1 MLKRSITAIFIV
13 AAVVGSFLLRQ
24 FVDVRLFDILIFA
37 FCAFGSF
44 ELLRALNGRLTVFQ
58 KAVVFAFALSVT
70 PVYTFLSI
78 SAVFAIT
85 VAAVILLFSSLVFE
99 FETTDFTAVGTSL
112 FALCYPSGF
121 LLPLMIINSYEDPK
135 GFVGLLMIIVVSTCA
150 DTAAYLVGSTVKGPK
165 LCEKISPKKTI
176 SGAIGGVLGGIIG
189 ALGVYFLF
197 GKGVF
202 INSPLEWIVYVL
214 TGGISSLVTEFGDLV
229 EGAIKRKLDIKD
241 LGNLLPGHGGM
252 LDRIDGMIFN
262 CVFMFAVFTLVS
274 KF

>member
-24 FVDVRLFDILIFA
+24 FVDVRLFNILIFA
-37 FCAFGSF
+37 FCVFGSY
-44 ELLRALNGRLTVFQ
+44 ELLRALKDRLTAFQ
-58 KAVVFAFALSVT
+58 KTVVFAFAISVT
-70 PVYTFLSI
+70 PVYTFLSL
-78 SAVFAIT
+78 SAVLAMAIAAT
-85 VAAVILLFSSLVFE
+85 VLLFASLVFE
-99 FETTDFTAVGTSL
+99 FERTDFTAVGTSL

-121 LLPLMIINSYEDPK
+121 LVPLMIINSYEDPK

-150 DTAAYLVGSTVKGPK
+150 DTAAYLVGSTLKGPK
-165 LCEKISPKKTI
+165 LCEKVSPKKTI

-189 ALGVYFLF
+189 ALFVYFVF
-197 GKGVF
+197 GKGA
-202 INSPLEWIVYVL
+202 IWSNPLEWLVYVL

-241 LGNLLPGHGGM
+241 SGKLLPGHGGM

-262 CVFMFAVFTLVS
+262 CVFIFAVFTMMA

>member
-1 MLKRSITAIFIV
+1 
-13 AAVVGSFLLRQ
+13 
-24 FVDVRLFDILIFA
+24 
-37 FCAFGSF
+37 
-44 ELLRALNGRLTVFQ
+44 
-58 KAVVFAFALSVT
+58 
-70 PVYTFLSI
+70 
-78 SAVFAIT
+78 
-85 VAAVILLFSSLVFE
+85 
-99 FETTDFTAVGTSL
+99 
-112 FALCYPSGF
+112 
-121 LLPLMIINSYEDPK
+121 MIINSYEDPK
-135 GFVGLLMIIVVSTCA
+135 GLVGLLMIIVVSTCA

-241 LGNLLPGHGGM
+241 SGTLLPGHGGM